1 MMLFLEFFTRLEQ
14 KYKNRR
20 QFLSASN
27 ASNEFEIKNY
37 YAFEYRKAMS
47 NVKGFSNDE
56 KMEILGIISISEGGI
71 LNLDGYKNRIYDQF
85 FKGRSWV
92 WIEYNIWHTKFLKL
106 GKFPRAFQGIAT
118 PVTLEVALN
127 MLSSFELRAILRA
140 HNINVNLISRKNELV
155 ALAKNI
161 SGIAELK
168 SVKLK
173 IAEAQEKVS
182 YNIYLALMF
191 TIACR
196 TKSRLDY
203 QNALRLGVK
212 KFERVYPFEDD
223 KEFAHLVLN
232 KNPRALPPYFP
243 CDLSSLKPILES

>member
-1 MMLFLEFFTRLEQ
+1 MLFLDFCARLAQ

-20 QFLSASN
+20 QSLSASN
-27 ASNEFEIKNY
+27 AYNEIEVKNY

-56 KMEILGIISISEGGI
+56 KMEILGIISKSNDSI
-71 LNLDGYKNRIYDQF
+71 LNLNGYQNGIYDQF

-106 GKFPRAFQGIAT
+106 GRFPRAFQAIAT

-127 MLSSFELRAILRA
+127 MLSALELKAILRA
-140 HNINVNLISRKNELV
+140 HNINFNLISSKNELV
-155 ALAKNI
+155 ALAKDI
-161 SGIAELK
+161 SGIAEVK
-168 SVKLK
+168 SVKSK
-173 IAEAQEKVS
+173 ISEAQEKVS
-182 YNIYLALMF
+182 YNIYVALMF

-203 QNALRLGVK
+203 QNALRLGIK

-223 KEFAHLVLN
+223 KEFVHLVLS